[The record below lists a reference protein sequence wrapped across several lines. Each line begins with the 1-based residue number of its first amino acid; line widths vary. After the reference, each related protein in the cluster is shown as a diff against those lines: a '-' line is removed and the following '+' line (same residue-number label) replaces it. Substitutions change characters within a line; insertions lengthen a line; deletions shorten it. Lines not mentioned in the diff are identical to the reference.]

1 MYDCD
6 SRQPKLAPNT
16 VWNKTTGTVYGEK
29 ADESSDSRVVGKP
42 YLIAIME
49 GLPVI
54 RPVASSGAVE
64 ATA

>member
-6 SRQPKLAPNT
+6 SRQPKLAT
-16 VWNKTTGTVYGEK
+16 DTAGNKTTGTVYGEK
-29 ADESSDSRVVGKP
+29 ADDSSDSRVVGKP
-42 YLIAIME
+42 YLIAIVE

-54 RPVASSGAVE
+54 HPVASSGAVE